1 MGLVTRAV
9 NSTPPAAARG
19 APSSP
24 ASGGRRRAASAST
37 STAPTEAWPTRACP
51 AAACCPRSMFVT
63 PIAASSCAQIPRSA
77 LWPAAGGVTQRCRR
91 SARGVC
97 ACALGYRREHAC
109 RPIRCRQRDTRPG
122 NNPQSPLHTS
132 AAASA
137 LIARAPMRR
146 RRVHVDVCMCCAFLC
161 VSACARVC
169 GPGSGAAE
177 AMGGRRRR
185 ARVGRQASAPTRAQL
200 DCARL
205 AQAAY
210 RVLVCLYHR

>member
-1 MGLVTRAV
+1 MVGSALPRVSISKDLTTKIIPGITYFSTTGPYMGLATAIIKR
-9 NSTPPAAARG
+9 TPPAAATRR

-51 AAACCPRSMFVT
+51 AAACCPRSMFGA

-109 RPIRCRQRDTRPG
+109 RSIRCRQRDTRPG

-137 LIARAPMRR
+137 VIARAPMRR
-146 RRVHVDVCMCCAFLC
+146 REYHRQRVH
-161 VSACARVC
+161 ARTHPC
-169 GPGSGAAE
+169 
-177 AMGGRRRR
+177 
-185 ARVGRQASAPTRAQL
+185 
-200 DCARL
+200 D
-205 AQAAY
+205 
-210 RVLVCLYHR
+210 